1 MGRRLTPPPVAFGEA
16 ECGAPRKCAGCAV
29 CGKGGVC
36 RGAKGI
42 GEIESRRVWGKHH
55 KPKAVV
61 SRGNSPQLCSAKP
74 LGSPLIADRRGF
86 LNAGNIPHCAKLRFP
101 HTSSHSRHYAPQLT
115 LLRAHTLA
123 APLILSR
130 AASPHKRPY
139 SNFPKKFCDIF
150 RRISTFF
157 DVEFCRMATK
167 NVLSRRITTKSDEL
181 PRFNGLEIALNSCYY
196 DYGRKSVIPAFI
208 QRELETS

>member
-1 MGRRLTPPPVAFGEA
+1 M
-16 ECGAPRKCAGCAV
+16 RKESGKLKAAV
-29 CGKGGVC
+29 CGESTANQKRSPPEGT
-36 RGAKGI
+36 RRSFAPQSRSARPSSPTAAAFSMPAISPHYAK
-42 GEIESRRVWGKHH
+42 R
-55 KPKAVV
+55 
-61 SRGNSPQLCSAKP
+61 
-74 LGSPLIADRRGF
+74 
-86 LNAGNIPHCAKLRFP
+86 RFP
-101 HTSSHSRHYAPQLT
+101 HTSSHLRHYAPQLT
-115 LLRAHTLA
+115 LRSAHILT
-123 APLILSR
+123 APLILHC

-167 NVLSRRITTKSDEL
+167 NVLSRRNTTKSDEL
-181 PRFNGLEIALNSCYY
+181 SRFNGLEIALNSCYY

>member
-1 MGRRLTPPPVAFGEA
+1 MKA
-16 ECGAPRKCAGCAV
+16 AV
-29 CGKGGVC
+29 CGKSIANQKRSPPEGTC
-36 RGAKGI
+36 RSFAPQ
-42 GEIESRRVWGKHH
+42 SRSARPSSPTAAAFSMPAISPTTQNAASRTPLHTRVITLR
-55 KPKAVV
+55 
-61 SRGNSPQLCSAKP
+61 SLRCSA
-74 LGSPLIADRRGF
+74 RT
-86 LNAGNIPHCAKLRFP
+86 H
-101 HTSSHSRHYAPQLT
+101 
-115 LLRAHTLA
+115 LLP
-123 APLILSR
+123 PLILPR